1 MAIQMNDLLAFNNVE
16 TTDPIV
22 AVTKLPF
29 FKQPA
34 FIPNVSYVNG
44 FEQYIRGVGGRG
56 SQVIIR
62 ELGKGTA
69 TTVKAT
75 AAGAF
80 DYTHAETADT
90 VVVVQL
96 DDVIKQ
102 SEKIYEAVDVARQS
116 ADGARKAEIVLN
128 SLLDAAQVK
137 ITAYLETAAQAKTA
151 AAITD
156 AAALK
161 AALISDYTTK
171 FDYNPTTLQVS
182 RATLGLLYQLLTA
195 DGFTPNPNE
204 TVMRT
209 GVLGTILGMN
219 VIVNENLD
227 SKTAYVMYDH
237 TKFSVFPVLEKLSI
251 VPAIDFDGSYARGLM
266 LLGGYGPNK
275 TKNNGSW
282 AVKHVLPSGS

>member
-1 MAIQMNDLLAFNNVE
+1 MPIVMADLLAFNNVE

-22 AVTKLPF
+22 AVTQLPF
-29 FKQPA
+29 FKQPS

-44 FEQYIRGVGGRG
+44 FEQYIRGAAGGRG

-62 ELGKGTA
+62 ELGKGSA

-75 AAGAF
+75 ASGAF
-80 DYTHAETADT
+80 DYSHAETADT

-116 ADGARKAEIVLN
+116 ADGARKAEVVLN
-128 SLLDAAQVK
+128 SLLDAAQTK
-137 ITAYLETAAQAKTA
+137 ITSYLEAAAQPKTA
-151 AAITD
+151 AAIAD

-182 RATLGLLYQLLTA
+182 RTTLGLLYQLLTA

-219 VIVNENLD
+219 VIVNEDLNA
-227 SKTAYVMYDH
+227 KTAYVMYDH

-251 VPAIDFDGSYARGLM
+251 VPAVDFDGSYARGLM
-266 LLGGYGPNK
+266 LLGAYGANK
-275 TKNNGSW
+275 AKNSGSW
-282 AVKHVLPSGS
+282 AVKHVLP